1 MLVVPSQ
8 SQTSLKDAVAAAKA
22 GDKDQA
28 RRLLAEVTREE
39 PDNELA
45 WLWFAS
51 VAESPAQAVARLDRV
66 LGLNAGNERAR
77 GALRAALLQA
87 GMAAAKASDKAGA
100 RGFLRRLT
108 EQEPDDEQGWLW
120 LAGVAESAEQAIQAL
135 QQVLRINPKN
145 GRALSGIDWYR
156 KQAAV
161 PDAAGPGGEK
171 ARPIAVM
178 VVDDSPTVR
187 KLVSITME
195 RQGHRVITAADGYEA
210 ADRLREQG
218 IPDLILL
225 DIAMPGLDG
234 YTVCRFFR
242 QNAATANLPIIMLS
256 GKDGFFSKV
265 RGRVAGSTEYVTKP
279 FKPEA
284 LLALVEKYCRPK
296 VSSPALGR
304 P

>member
-1 MLVVPSQ
+1 VVSPQ
-8 SQTSLKDAVAAAKA
+8 LQTSLKEAVAAAKA
-22 GDKDQA
+22 GKKEQA
-28 RRLLAEVTREE
+28 RRLFDEVTRED
-39 PDNELA
+39 PANELA

-51 VAESPAQAVARLDRV
+51 VTESPVEAVTLLDRV
-66 LGLNAGNERAR
+66 LALNPANERAR
-77 GALRAALLQA
+77 AARRAALLQA
-87 GMAAAKASDKAGA
+87 GMAAAKANDKAGA
-100 RGFLRRLT
+100 RGFLGRLT

-120 LAGVAESAEQAIQAL
+120 LAGVAESAQQAVDAL

-145 GRALSGIDWYR
+145 QRALSGLDWYR

-161 PDAAGPGGEK
+161 PDGARPGGEK
-171 ARPIAVM
+171 ARPVAVL

-187 KLVSITME
+187 KLVALTLE
-195 RQGHRVITAADGYEA
+195 RQGHRVIMAADGYEA

-242 QNAATANLPIIMLS
+242 QNAATAHLPIIMLS

-284 LLALVEKYCRPK
+284 LLELVEKYCRPK
-296 VSSPALGR
+296 ASGAVSAR